1 MKSDI
6 TNMLSAQCLTNGN
19 TDSSFIGWIFN
30 ENKNTP
36 SHVMIW
42 LNLIK
47 LQMKNFLLQI
57 NDLKIKFYIT
67 TIII

>member
-6 TNMLSAQCLTNGN
+6 TNMLSAQCLITNGN
-19 TDSSFIGWIFN
+19 TDSSN

-36 SHVMIW
+36 SHSHVMIW